1 MEHYLFYGYCILLSG
16 LRDLYPHI
24 LISEVT
30 VINKYKH
37 THEPSIRQRC
47 ILASSHLYTVYTYL
61 KKIISIGRSPL
72 TSSVQNSNN
81 GCSRSGK

>member
-16 LRDLYPHI
+16 LGDLYPHI

-30 VINKYKH
+30 AINKYKH

-47 ILASSHLYTVYTYL
+47 ILHVASTICTVYTYL
-61 KKIISIGRSPL
+61 KKIIYNGEVRSPQL
-72 TSSVQNSNN
+72 SHPLRVW
-81 GCSRSGK
+81 

>member
-16 LRDLYPHI
+16 LGDLYPRI

-47 ILASSHLYTVYTYL
+47 IVASTHLYSVHIF
-61 KKIISIGRSPL
+61 KKDYIHWTKSI
-72 TSSVQNSNN
+72 NF
-81 GCSRSGK
+81 